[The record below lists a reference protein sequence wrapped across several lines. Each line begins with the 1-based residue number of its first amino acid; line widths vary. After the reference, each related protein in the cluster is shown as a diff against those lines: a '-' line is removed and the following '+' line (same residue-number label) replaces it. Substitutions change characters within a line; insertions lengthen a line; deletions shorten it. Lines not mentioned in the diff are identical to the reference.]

1 MRGKVNDGSDSY
13 DVQVDWPTVLPLGDT
28 LCVHVDGGVDDQWAE
43 AFAVVLD
50 EYTRQTTDQ
59 KWRRI
64 DFEYASDENEPRFVV
79 FVRHIQPE
87 AGSFEVR
94 RTLDDLADGANTVAQ
109 VGTHVYELA
118 RELRE
123 ASEPATPRG
132 SVPPPTFDPLEDE
145 LDANAA

>member
-1 MRGKVNDGSDSY
+1 MRSKMNDGSDSY
-13 DVQVDWPTVLPLGDT
+13 DVQVDWARVLPLGDT
-28 LCVHVDGGVDDQWAE
+28 LCVKVDGGIDRRWME
-43 AFAVVLD
+43 AFAVVLG

-59 KWRRI
+59 EWGTI
-64 DFEYASDENEPRFVV
+64 DFEYASDEDEPRCVLFM
-79 FVRHIQPE
+79 RHIQPE
-87 AGSFEVR
+87 AGSAEVR
-94 RTLDDLADGANTVAQ
+94 RTLDDLVDGANTVAE

-123 ASEPATPRG
+123 APAAATPQG